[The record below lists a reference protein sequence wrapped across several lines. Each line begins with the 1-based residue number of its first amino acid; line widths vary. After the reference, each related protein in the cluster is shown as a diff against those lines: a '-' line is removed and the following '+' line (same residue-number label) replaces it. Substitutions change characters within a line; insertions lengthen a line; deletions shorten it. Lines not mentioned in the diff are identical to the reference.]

1 VETHGFTVGYFLPR
15 LRRWGWIG
23 FASHAHGGSTGF
35 SDWSDTVQHM
45 CM

>member
-1 VETHGFTVGYFLPR
+1 MTIIALPSGQMINIQMR
-15 LRRWGWIG
+15 
-23 FASHAHGGSTGF
+23 AHGGSAGF